1 MQESTDF
8 MDFSPI
14 DYNHKQ
20 KEHTVVE
27 NQGYYR
33 TIHLPDSHPQID
45 AEPLVVNC
53 AGCCN
58 LTNPFV
64 TNVPSGRDDYY
75 LQVMTEGRL
84 TAWIDGVPQDF
95 SSGMFILYKPHTPYR
110 YALAAGEAMTYNWV
124 HFTGFHAGRLL
135 STLGI
140 EPGRLYRFHA
150 DRDEADRWFGALFR
164 EFIERG
170 AGFDDACG
178 ARLTLLLTALAR
190 CMETEDA
197 TPLRSLKSLRY
208 LHCHY
213 TEDISIAELAA
224 MEHLSESRYR
234 SVFRDCTGFS
244 PNEYRIAL
252 RMQRACDLLLHT
264 GDTLAE
270 IAQSCGY
277 GDTLYFSRIFKQKL
291 GMTPGEYRQ
300 KGEM

>member
-1 MQESTDF
+1 
-8 MDFSPI
+8 MDISPI
-14 DYNHKQ
+14 DWRI
-20 KEHTVVE
+20 KEKERVILE

-45 AEPLVVNC
+45 EEPLVVNC

-64 TNVPSGRDDYY
+64 TNVQSGRDDYY
-75 LQVMTEGRL
+75 LQVMTAGRL
-84 TAWIDGVPQDF
+84 TAWVDGTPQDF
-95 SSGMFILYKPHTPYR
+95 SQGMFILYKPHTPYH
-110 YALAAGEAMTYNWV
+110 YALAEGETMTYNWV

-140 EPGRLYRFHA
+140 EPMRLYRFHA
-150 DRDEADRWFGALFR
+150 DMREIDRLFGELFR

-178 ARLTLLLTALAR
+178 ARLTLLLTVLAR
-190 CMETEDA
+190 CMETESA
-197 TPLRSLKSLRY
+197 VSPRSLRSLRY

-213 TEDISIAELAA
+213 TEEISIAELAA

-264 GDTLAE
+264 ADTLAE
-270 IAQSCGY
+270 IAQTCGY
-277 GDTLYFSRIFKQKL
+277 SDTMYFSRIFKQKL
-291 GMTPGEYRQ
+291 GVTPGEYRQ
-300 KGEM
+300 REGAGL

>member
-1 MQESTDF
+1 MQESTEF
-8 MDFSPI
+8 MDISPI
-14 DYNHKQ
+14 VLQNKQ
-20 KEHTVVE
+20 KERTVLE

-45 AEPLVVNC
+45 EEPLVVNC

-84 TAWIDGVPQDF
+84 TTWIGGVPQDF
-95 SSGMFILYKPHTPYR
+95 SAGMFVIYKPHTPYR
-110 YALAAGEAMTYNWV
+110 YALADGEKMTYNWV
-124 HFTGFHAGRLL
+124 HFTGFYAGRLL
-135 STLGI
+135 SKLCM

-150 DRDEADRWFGALFR
+150 DTETTDRWFNDIFR
-164 EFIERG
+164 ECVERG
-170 AGFDDACG
+170 AGFDDACA
-178 ARLTLLLTALAR
+178 ARLSLLLTGLAR

-197 TPLRSLKSLRY
+197 ALPRSLKSLRY

-213 TEDISIAELAA
+213 TENISIAALAA
-224 MEHLSESRYR
+224 IEHLSESRYR
-234 SVFRDCTGFS
+234 SVFHDCTGFS

-264 GDTLAE
+264 GDTLTE
-270 IAQSCGY
+270 IAQACGY
-277 GDTLYFSRIFKQKL
+277 GDALYFSRIFKQKL

>member
-1 MQESTDF
+1 
-8 MDFSPI
+8 MDISPI
-14 DYNHKQ
+14 DWRIKG
-20 KEHTVVE
+20 KERVILE

-45 AEPLVVNC
+45 EEPLVVNC

-64 TNVPSGRDDYY
+64 TNVQSGRDDYY
-75 LQVMTEGRL
+75 LQVMTAGRL
-84 TAWIDGVPQDF
+84 TAWVDGTPQDF
-95 SSGMFILYKPHTPYR
+95 SQGMFILYKPHTPYH
-110 YALAAGEAMTYNWV
+110 YALAEGETMTYNWI

-140 EPGRLYRFHA
+140 EPMRLYRFHA
-150 DRDEADRWFGALFR
+150 DMREIDRLFGELFR

-178 ARLTLLLTALAR
+178 ARLTLLLTVLAR
-190 CMETEDA
+190 CMETESA
-197 TPLRSLKSLRY
+197 VSPRSLRSLRY

-213 TEDISIAELAA
+213 TEEISIAELAA

-264 GDTLAE
+264 ADTLAE
-270 IAQSCGY
+270 IAQTCGY
-277 GDTLYFSRIFKQKL
+277 SDTMYFSRIFKQKL
-291 GMTPGEYRQ
+291 GVTPGEYRQ
-300 KGEM
+300 REGAGL

>member
-1 MQESTDF
+1 
-8 MDFSPI
+8 MDISPI
-14 DYNHKQ
+14 DWPIKG
-20 KEHTVVE
+20 KERVILE

-45 AEPLVVNC
+45 EEPLVVNC

-64 TNVPSGRDDYY
+64 TNVQSGRDDYY
-75 LQVMTEGRL
+75 LQVMTAGRL
-84 TAWIDGVPQDF
+84 TAWVDGTPQDF
-95 SSGMFILYKPHTPYR
+95 SQGMFILYKPHTPYH
-110 YALAAGEAMTYNWV
+110 YALAEGETMTYNWV

-140 EPGRLYRFHA
+140 EPMRLYRFHA
-150 DRDEADRWFGALFR
+150 DMREIDRLFGELFR

-178 ARLTLLLTALAR
+178 ARLTLLLTVLAR
-190 CMETEDA
+190 CMETESA
-197 TPLRSLKSLRY
+197 VSPRSLRSLRY

-213 TEDISIAELAA
+213 TEEISIAELAA

-264 GDTLAE
+264 ADTLAE
-270 IAQSCGY
+270 IAQTCGY
-277 GDTLYFSRIFKQKL
+277 SDTMYFSRIFKQKL
-291 GMTPGEYRQ
+291 GVTPGEYRQ
-300 KGEM
+300 REGAGL

>member
-1 MQESTDF
+1 
-8 MDFSPI
+8 MDISPI
-14 DYNHKQ
+14 DWRNKG
-20 KEHTVVE
+20 KERVILE

-45 AEPLVVNC
+45 EEPLVVNC

-64 TNVPSGRDDYY
+64 TNVQSGRDDYY
-75 LQVMTEGRL
+75 LQVMTAGRL
-84 TAWIDGVPQDF
+84 TAWVDGTPQDF
-95 SSGMFILYKPHTPYR
+95 SQGMFILYKPHTPYH
-110 YALAAGEAMTYNWV
+110 YALAEGETMTYNWV

-140 EPGRLYRFHA
+140 EPMRLYRFHA
-150 DRDEADRWFGALFR
+150 DMREIDRLFGELFR

-178 ARLTLLLTALAR
+178 ARLTLLLTVLAR
-190 CMETEDA
+190 CMETESA
-197 TPLRSLKSLRY
+197 VSPRSLRSLRY

-213 TEDISIAELAA
+213 TEEISIAELAA

-264 GDTLAE
+264 ADTLAE
-270 IAQSCGY
+270 IAQTCGY
-277 GDTLYFSRIFKQKL
+277 SDTMYFSRIFKQKL
-291 GMTPGEYRQ
+291 GVTPGEYRQ
-300 KGEM
+300 REGAGL